1 MLFFKFLK
9 HLTIS
14 PSQHLNISPSHHLNT
29 YLTLST
35 IALVRAANSG
45 L

>member
-1 MLFFKFLK
+1 MLFFKFRK
-9 HLTIS
+9 
-14 PSQHLNISPSHHLNT
+14 HLNISTPHHLNT

-35 IALVRAANSG
+35 IAFVRAANSG